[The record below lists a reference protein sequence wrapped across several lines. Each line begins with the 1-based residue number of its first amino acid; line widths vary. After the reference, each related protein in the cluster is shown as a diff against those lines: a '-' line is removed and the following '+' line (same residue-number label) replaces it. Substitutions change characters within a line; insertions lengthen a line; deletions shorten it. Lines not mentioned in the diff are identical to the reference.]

1 MKWIKQ
7 GLIASPKQFKLKW
20 WDSYGMDPCTLKLRG
35 DLYRVFFCGRNKK
48 NISMIGYFDYDLK
61 KHKIKKISKEPVLK
75 PGELGAFD
83 DNGVTASCLIKVKKL
98 VYLYYIGWK
107 PKSTTRYSLMTG
119 LAISKNDGRS
129 FKRYSRSPILKLTNK
144 EPFAILTA
152 PYVMRIKKNKWFMWY
167 VSCNEW
173 VNKDYPKYD
182 IKLAV
187 SRDGKNWSQDGST
200 SIKLRKNERAVARP
214 SVLYESRKY
223 KMWFCYEK
231 KVGKYKIGYAESN
244 NGKDWKRNDK
254 KANIFPGKKELDN
267 KMIAYPH
274 VIKHN
279 NIKYMFY
286 NGNDYGKEGVFLAI
300 ESKNNSF
307 EKKN

>member
-254 KANIFPGKKELDN
+254 KANIYPGKKELDN

>member
-20 WDSYGMDPCTLKLRG
+20 WNSYGMDPCTLKLSG
-35 DLYRVFFCGRNKK
+35 NLYRVFFCGRNKK

-129 FKRYSRSPILKLTNK
+129 FKRY
-144 EPFAILTA
+144 
-152 PYVMRIKKNKWFMWY
+152 
-167 VSCNEW
+167 
-173 VNKDYPKYD
+173 
-182 IKLAV
+182 
-187 SRDGKNWSQDGST
+187 
-200 SIKLRKNERAVARP
+200 
-214 SVLYESRKY
+214 
-223 KMWFCYEK
+223 
-231 KVGKYKIGYAESN
+231 
-244 NGKDWKRNDK
+244 
-254 KANIFPGKKELDN
+254 
-267 KMIAYPH
+267 
-274 VIKHN
+274 
-279 NIKYMFY
+279 
-286 NGNDYGKEGVFLAI
+286 
-300 ESKNNSF
+300 
-307 EKKN
+307 